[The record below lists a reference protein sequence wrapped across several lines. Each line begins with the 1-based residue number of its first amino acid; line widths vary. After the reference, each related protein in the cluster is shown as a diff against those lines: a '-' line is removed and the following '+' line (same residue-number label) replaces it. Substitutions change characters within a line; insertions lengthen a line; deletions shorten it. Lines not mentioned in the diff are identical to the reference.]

1 MQLTTHQLYAL
12 AVMAVLIIILI
23 GISYVSGLRTGRKA
37 GEAIGYDQGR
47 STAAKYW
54 KEMIAGIRES
64 SEARIQQLRGEVAV
78 ALQRQQANAREAARL
93 SERASQLDAE
103 TTRLDDVVGRLHAKV
118 LTPDDLFNLKLAA
131 RQLGQAA
138 RQFSRSGT
146 SKTNQPELAQKA
158 LTAIIE
164 RYTEAQ
170 QNPQPRQQIE
180 RDEDGYIIQPP
191 INWIGDGKDTWE
203 RIDDEHRALGLP
215 PAMCM

>member
-1 MQLTTHQLYAL
+1 MQLTTPQLYAL
-12 AVMAVLIIILI
+12 AAMAVLTVILI
-23 GISYVSGLRTGRKA
+23 GISYVSGLRTGRKT
-37 GEAIGYDQGR
+37 GEAVGYSQGR
-47 STAAKYW
+47 SSAAKYW
-54 KEMIAGIRES
+54 KEMIAGIREN
-64 SEARIQQLRGEVAV
+64 SEARMQQLQSEVEA
-78 ALQRQQANAREAARL
+78 ALKRQQENAREAARL
-93 SERASQLDAE
+93 SKRASQLDAE
-103 TTRLDDVVGRLHAKV
+103 TTRLDDVIGRLHTKA
-118 LTPDDLFNLKLAA
+118 LTPDDLLNLKLAA
-131 RQLGQAA
+131 RQLAQAA
-138 RQFSRSGT
+138 RQFNRSGT

-170 QNPQPRQQIE
+170 QNPQPRQKIE

>member
-12 AVMAVLIIILI
+12 AVMAVLTIILI

-64 SEARIQQLRGEVAV
+64 SEARIQQLRSEVAT
-78 ALQRQQANAREAARL
+78 ARLRQQANAREAARL

-103 TTRLDDVVGRLHAKV
+103 TTRLDDVLGRLHAKV
-118 LTPDDLFNLKLAA
+118 LTPDDLLNLKLAA

-138 RQFSRSGT
+138 RQVSRSGT
-146 SKTNQPELAQKA
+146 SKINQPERAQQA

-164 RYTEAQ
+164 RFTEAQ
-170 QNPQPRQQIE
+170 QNPQPREKVE

-191 INWIGDGKDTWE
+191 INWTGDGKDTWE

>member
-1 MQLTTHQLYAL
+1 MQLTTPQLYAL
-12 AVMAVLIIILI
+12 AVMAVLIVILI

-37 GEAIGYDQGR
+37 GEAIGYGQGR

-54 KEMIAGIRES
+54 KEMIAGIREN
-64 SEARIQQLRGEVAV
+64 SEARMQQLQSEVEA
-78 ALQRQQANAREAARL
+78 ALKRQQENAREAARL
-93 SERASQLDAE
+93 SERANQLDAE
-103 TTRLDDVVGRLHAKV
+103 TTRLDDVIGRLHAKA
-118 LTPDDLFNLKLAA
+118 LTHDDLLNLKLAA

-170 QNPQPRQQIE
+170 QNPQPRQQLE

-203 RIDDEHRALGLP
+203 RIDDERRALGLP